1 MTITGPTVANK
12 KDQNNKELDIIWGN
26 KSKGNNNPTKILF
39 EKSGFGKSK
48 SPSNKPNI
56 TDIIK
61 SLSFK
66 FLL

>member
-1 MTITGPTVANK
+1 MANK
-12 KDQNNKELDIIWGN
+12 KDQNSNEFDIIWGN
-26 KSKGNNNPTKILF
+26 ESYGNNIPTKILF
-39 EKSGFGKSK
+39 EKSGLGK
-48 SPSNKPNI
+48 NKNPKIKPII